1 MYNNIIL
8 SHESLNIWKMWC
20 CLKERQQILSNI
32 FQYLF
37 DLQRIFKFASVSYSN
52 YDFFPKFRECAGE
65 WGLGRTPCQT
75 ERDAPNPSLKLERH
89 VAETTAL
96 RPDKSTLGS
105 SVRVWVGEL
114 VGQGLGRSGS
124 LGSAGNERRRTAVMA
139 LRRGGG
145 VSCERVKRS
154 RQGGARWNVGRCRHD
169 QSHAEWLSGT
179 RGSTVAQAPASFCAL
194 LLCRGCTECWSEK
207 IFLWWL

>member
-105 SVRVWVGEL
+105 SVRVSRWACRARSWSEWLTWERWQWETADGGDGVTTWGRRELRTCEEKSSGRCALKWGEM
-114 VGQGLGRSGS
+114 Q
-124 LGSAGNERRRTAVMA
+124 AWPIA
-139 LRRGGG
+139 
-145 VSCERVKRS
+145 CRVAQRDKGID
-154 RQGGARWNVGRCRHD
+154 GGAG
-169 QSHAEWLSGT
+169 
-179 RGSTVAQAPASFCAL
+179 AS
-194 LLCRGCTECWSEK
+194 
-207 IFLWWL
+207 